1 MSKLQPLKSEV
12 LYDAYFFVKS
22 NEFTEVP
29 HLVAYWTTIGYRTVE
44 LEGIIVN
51 MRSVTNIYR
60 VDHEV
65 VL

>member
-1 MSKLQPLKSEV
+1 MSKLEPLKSEV

-29 HLVAYWTTIGYRTVE
+29 HLIAYLTTNEYKTVE

-51 MRSVTNIYR
+51 MRSVTNIDQ

-65 VL
+65 VV